1 MMSED
6 LTNKVLTWASQ
17 VATHAAQLSS
27 RQLREEYLAERR
39 RELVFGARAEG
50 TAARDAAILA
60 DLRQRGAPDHDRAVS
75 PAGRRATGAR
85 LGLLPEMTPARDEA
99 ELTCNR
105 FAGRSPQPDS
115 E

>member
-27 RQLREEYLAERR
+27 RQAREEYLAERR

-50 TAARDAAILA
+50 TAD
-60 DLRQRGAPDHDRAVS
+60 RQHFIRAVLC
-75 PAGRRATGAR
+75 GRAPRR
-85 LGLLPEMTPARDEA
+85 
-99 ELTCNR
+99 
-105 FAGRSPQPDS
+105 
-115 E
+115 